1 MHLDTSLWILK
12 IEIYMQN
19 DKFIILL
26 RGPHIQVYGPQ
37 LYHNLLV
44 QRDETVFENACVYG
58 PLNIT
63 TI

>member
-1 MHLDTSLWILK
+1 
-12 IEIYMQN
+12 MQN